1 MLVNASVRAEPFG
14 RTLIEAMTYGK
25 PVIAP
30 AEGGPLEIFEDG
42 VSGFHFQPRDA
53 VSLADTFLRVVDHPE
68 VSALVETAHLNVQE
82 RFSHKMLK
90 REMSAA
96 YGRL

>member
-1 MLVNASVRAEPFG
+1 
-14 RTLIEAMTYGK
+14 MTYGK